1 MKCAG
6 FELLQ
11 LSQQHHKLAIETM
24 MQGPNKRIVLAILAA
39 VAAFDYRSHA
49 WVQHSPL
56 SIASPTTGRRFASQS
71 EGSAGRWVAESVL
84 PRAPVPARR
93 RPATNLHATGLKED
107 ETPLSSLTL
116 NGVHVAAWIALVAFA
131 FVPFAPGAMGSDQ
144 DNAMLQAIIADPL
157 NPAGVNAIF
166 LVLFNLFGPMPVILA
181 SLLLPQQTPGA
192 KIPAG
197 PFLIASSAIGYFA
210 MGPYLALRAPPQTV
224 QANDWFTRNVAEN
237 KIVSWALVVLCGLI
251 YAPLPA
257 ALMSTDSLADFIQFL
272 ASSRFATI
280 STLDLTI
287 LYIVATKA
295 IYDDY
300 RLRAVPDDDDTT
312 AAAATKVA
320 LATAV
325 VPYLGAA
332 VYCALRPTLEQVDE

>member
-1 MKCAG
+1 
-6 FELLQ
+6 
-11 LSQQHHKLAIETM
+11 

-39 VAAFDYRSHA
+39 VAAFGHCSHA
-49 WVQHSPL
+49 WVQNRRL
-56 SIASPTTGRRFASQS
+56 SIVNPTTGHRFASQS
-71 EGSAGRWVAESVL
+71 EGFAGRCIAESVVTQPL
-84 PRAPVPARR
+84 APVPARR
-93 RPATNLHATGLKED
+93 RPPTYLDATGLKED
-107 ETPLSSLTL
+107 ETPSSLTL
-116 NGVHVAAWIALVAFA
+116 NGVHVAAWIALVACA
-131 FVPFAPGAMGSDQ
+131 FGPFAPGAMGSDV

-166 LVLFNLFGPMPVILA
+166 LVLFNLFGPMPIILA

-210 MGPYLALRAPPQTV
+210 MGPYLALRAHPQTV
-224 QANDWFTRNVAEN
+224 QANGWFTRNVAEN
-237 KIVSWALVVLCGLI
+237 KIVSWALVVFCGLI

-257 ALMSTDSLADFIQFL
+257 TLMSNDSLTDFVQFL

-300 RLRAVPDDDDTT
+300 RLRADPDDDDTT
-312 AAAATKVA
+312 AAATKVA

-332 VYCALRPTLEQVDE
+332 VYCALRPALEQIDE